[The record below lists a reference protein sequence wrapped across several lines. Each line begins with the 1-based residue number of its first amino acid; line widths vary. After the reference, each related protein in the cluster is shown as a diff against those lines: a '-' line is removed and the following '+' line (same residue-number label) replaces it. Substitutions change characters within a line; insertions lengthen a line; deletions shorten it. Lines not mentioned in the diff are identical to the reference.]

1 MHASAAA
8 AAMLAGLQAVAAA
21 RNAGQRTGDGR
32 RVAGTRRAACRT
44 IYAAGC
50 PHRYRCARVIGGVAV
65 ALVSERLLNTKNQH
79 DTIYRVCVCSPYF
92 TGPLPVLAKKRA
104 HSSNR
109 AATFRQRVHTNA
121 SGALSDA
128 VSNYRPPPASSQR
141 THTRN
146 KLDFFAG

>member
-1 MHASAAA
+1 MHAWAAA

-32 RVAGTRRAACRT
+32 RVAGTRQNNIR
-44 IYAAGC
+44 
-50 PHRYRCARVIGGVAV
+50 GGLSTPISVRSCDRWRGV

-79 DTIYRVCVCSPYF
+79 DTIYGGCVCSPYF